1 MQVTLW
7 IKVLLSPLCVAHT
20 YIYID
25 IHEDAAKCSQ
35 SKILYLGLVITW
47 LHLRLSIVNVATGTW
62 SERNP
67 YNKMDPAVLF
77 EGRQYQTENA
87 SWVFF
92 SHGTQLHT
100 DYKHDCCRIL
110 PCAASTVVITEPD
123 KRLMDFQ

>member
-1 MQVTLW
+1 
-7 IKVLLSPLCVAHT
+7 VLHT
-20 YIYID
+20 PIYID

-47 LHLRLSIVNVATGTW
+47 LQLRLSIVTVATGTW